1 MVCPMSSVP
10 DLLQPIDENS
20 QQKEENHSVVPNAVS
35 TSKKIKRKKINIKR
49 TSPFHFLRLKVEEP
63 MRLAEDTLS
72 NTLLASN
79 QEA

>member
-1 MVCPMSSVP
+1 MSSVP

-20 QQKEENHSVVPNAVS
+20 QQEEENHPVVPNAVS
-35 TSKKIKRKKINIKR
+35 TSKKIKRKMINIKR
-49 TSPFHFLRLKVEEP
+49 TSPFQFFRPKVEEP
-63 MRLAEDTLS
+63 MPLAEDTLS